1 MPPLVEKYFEICR
14 QHPSALVLMQVGSFY
29 EAYGDEERGSAKK
42 LSRILNI
49 HLTKKNGKMPLS
61 IENPYMCGLPVHA
74 IQKHLTKLNDEGHEV
89 MIYDQ
94 DADDPKKDR
103 VYKGTYTD
111 NMRMPFDEEEGS
123 SSVDRRVFC
132 MTIER
137 YPVRSGRLTQHRYL
151 LAAGYVEMNTGRV
164 FLRESDHDDI
174 VRAMDEFLLTFQPD
188 EMVLALLHVDKDE
201 MMAVE
206 RALKT
211 SCRVMTDT
219 DPWTVAEEIHYL
231 RTAFSVPPCEDDA
244 VVHLGLHRHPL
255 LVECLGRMLRILRKH
270 DPLLMQKLRVPEFLP
285 SDQVMRFNQDA
296 LTELNVFSVGD
307 RRRFAVDKK
316 KQRSLLDILSKGMNV
331 MGRRC
336 LEKMLR
342 SPLCDAAEIQERYR
356 RFRDIVVATG
366 SEEDFRDDMSHWVD
380 TEWYLLRWRRG
391 KLSVR
396 LLGQLLQTYQTILPL
411 VPGVWTEMSDA
422 LKAIAEQWDMDK
434 MMLGTDLSFLKVL
447 PGSRNFTQEKKA
459 VWDKANVFVMRY
471 QPEAKIE
478 KNEGRLVLQLKPKQ
492 WKGPGNGFF
501 EVHKTKSYVHISH
514 PEWEALA
521 SAYERLEAD
530 QQKAYEKQ
538 YHDTSSLFLERF
550 GDSFQTFNEAVAQYS
565 CEYPLACFFRE
576 NGYTEPVVVH
586 GEKEDHDTI
595 ASSSFVECT
604 DFRHAIM
611 EKIHPDSLFVPYS
624 CTLGLEK
631 TPRGLLIYGIN
642 SSGKSTMLKSMGL
655 CLWMAQCGLFVPAAS
670 MRYTPFDALYTK
682 IGIQDN
688 LFLGHSTFVAEMNE
702 LRYIIERATP
712 RSFIMCDELTSG
724 TETQS
729 ATGIVVATLLH
740 FLKKQ
745 VCFFFTTHLHT
756 VSKIPEVAAHDALK
770 ICHFRIDTKTD
781 EILVKN
787 IRLRYD
793 RSLHDGSGDDLYGI
807 EIAKKVGLPP
817 AFLQQ
822 AFSYRDRVS
831 VVVRGAEEK
840 IQVSRYNKRLVL
852 TECALCGSKD
862 HLHTHHITP
871 QSEFTPSKKN
881 IHPKNG
887 LYNLMAL
894 CEGCH
899 ENLHHPPPLL

>member
-1 MPPLVEKYFEICR
+1 
-14 QHPSALVLMQVGSFY
+14 
-29 EAYGDEERGSAKK
+29 
-42 LSRILNI
+42 
-49 HLTKKNGKMPLS
+49 MPLS
-61 IENPYMCGLPVHA
+61 LDNPYLCGIPIHG
-74 IQKHLTKLNDEGHEV
+74 IEKHLSTLHDKGYEV

-94 DADDPKKDR
+94 HADDPKKDR

-123 SSVDRRVFC
+123 SSDRRVFSA
-132 MTIER
+132 TLER
-137 YPVRSGRLTQHRYL
+137 YPVRSGRITQYRYL
-151 LAAGYVEMNTGRV
+151 LAVGYVEMNTGRV
-164 FLRESDHDDI
+164 FLRESDHDD
-174 VRAMDEFLLTFQPD
+174 VLRAVDEFLLTFQPE
-188 EMVLALLHVDKDE
+188 EMVLALLHVDDAE
-201 MMAVE
+201 TVAIE
-206 RALKT
+206 STLKK
-211 SCRVMTDT
+211 SCRVISDT
-219 DPWTVAEEIHYL
+219 ASWTVAEEIHYF

-255 LVECLGRMLRILRKH
+255 LVECLGRLLRVLRKH

-285 SDQVMRFNQDA
+285 CHNVMRFNQDA
-296 LTELNVFSVGD
+296 LTELNVFSICD

-316 KQRSLLDILSKGMNV
+316 KQRSLLDILSRGMNV
-331 MGRRC
+331 MGRRS
-336 LEKMLR
+336 LEKTLR
-342 SPLCDAAEIQERYR
+342 SPLCDAAEIQQRYR
-356 RFRDIVVATG
+356 RFRDIVATG
-366 SEEDFRDDMSHWVD
+366 SNDDIRDDMSHWVD
-380 TEWYLLRWRRG
+380 VEWYLLRWRRG

-396 LLGQLLQTYQTILPL
+396 LLGQLLQTYQTIRPC
-411 VPGVWTEMSDA
+411 VPGVWLEMGDA
-422 LKAIAEQWDMDK
+422 LQAIAEEWDVDK
-434 MMLGTDLSFLKVL
+434 MVLGTDLSFLKVL
-447 PGSRNFTQEKKA
+447 SGNRDFTREKKA
-459 VWDKANVFVMRY
+459 VWDQASVFVMRY

-478 KNEGRLVLQLKPKQ
+478 KSEGRLVLQLKPKQ
-492 WKGPGNGFF
+492 WKGPGHGFF
-501 EVHKTKSYVHISH
+501 EVHKTKSYVHVSH

-521 SAYERLEAD
+521 TAYERLEAD
-530 QQKAYEKQ
+530 QQKAYEDH
-538 YHDTSSLFLERF
+538 YRDTSSLFLERF
-550 GDSFQTFNEAVAQYS
+550 GDSFQAFNEAVARFS

-576 NGYTEPVVVH
+576 NGYTEPTVVAP
-586 GEKEDHDTI
+586 GEKDDT
-595 ASSSFVECT
+595 AASSFVECT
-604 DFRHAIM
+604 EFRHAIM

-624 CTLGLEK
+624 CALGLED

-670 MRYTPFDALYTK
+670 MRYAPFDALYTK

-702 LRYIIERATP
+702 LRYMLERATP

-740 FLKKQ
+740 FLVKH

-756 VSKIPEVAAHDALK
+756 VSKIPEVAGHKGLK
-770 ICHFRIDTKTD
+770 TCHFRIDTKTE

-817 AFLQQ
+817 VFLQQ

-831 VVVRGAEEK
+831 VVVRGPEEK
-840 IQVSRYNKRLVL
+840 IQVSRYNKRFVL

-871 QSEFTPSKKN
+871 QSEFVPGKKN

-899 ENLHHPPPLL
+899 ENLHHSPTLKKAVVV